1 MMFTYIIIDALEKG
15 AVVVRHPTKFDLK
28 FKFQI
33 NNILF
38 SMSMSRAV
46 FGHTHTKKKKLLVAY
61 LKFKFS
67 WVPDIFIC

>member
-15 AVVVRHPTKFDLK
+15 AVVVRHPTK

-46 FGHTHTKKKKLLVAY
+46 FGHTHTKKKKIISCL
-61 LKFKFS
+61 S
-67 WVPDIFIC
+67 EIQI